1 MWPDSSPLLT
11 LSNVTESSLS
21 STRRNETS
29 TPVLTLPVHFSFHF
43 DDPPHPLNGI
53 DASGVLSLAFASLSG
68 HDFNQPFPRPGGRL
82 RAGIV
87 LLDLECERSEYTWG
101 MFKDTLRRLEE
112 ELLARGWWS
121 CGWEIRGGEEGG
133 VVFARGRLWSAV
145 GANEG
150 DG

>member
-1 MWPDSSPLLT
+1 
-11 LSNVTESSLS
+11 
-21 STRRNETS
+21 
-29 TPVLTLPVHFSFHF
+29 
-43 DDPPHPLNGI
+43 
-53 DASGVLSLAFASLSG
+53 
-68 HDFNQPFPRPGGRL
+68 
-82 RAGIV
+82 
-87 LLDLECERSEYTWG
+87 